1 MILGIDPGVRGGA
14 ALITESGV
22 VVKTLA
28 FKNTP
33 KEREL
38 FESLKRLVSLAAYE
52 PYVLIEKVG
61 YMPGDGGMG
70 AFTFGSVFGLLR
82 GVLLGLGCE
91 LHYVYPQ
98 MWQSSLCCLSRGN
111 KNVTKNRAIELF
123 PTYHNSLSEDNK
135 KKRIAITHDIADALL
150 IAEYGRRRLEATS
163 AL

>member
-14 ALITESGV
+14 ALVTETGV
-22 VVKTLA
+22 VVETLA

-33 KEREL
+33 KEVEL
-38 FESLKRLVSLAAYE
+38 LEGLKHMVGLAAYE

-91 LHYVYPQ
+91 LHYVYP
-98 MWQSSLCCLSRGN
+98 MTWQSSLCCLSRGN
-111 KNVTKNRAIELF
+111 KNVTKNRAISLF
-123 PTYHNSLSEDNK
+123 PTYHNSLREDNK
-135 KKRIAITHDIADALL
+135 RKRNVITHDIADALL
-150 IAEYGRRRLEATS
+150 IAEYGRRRIEATS